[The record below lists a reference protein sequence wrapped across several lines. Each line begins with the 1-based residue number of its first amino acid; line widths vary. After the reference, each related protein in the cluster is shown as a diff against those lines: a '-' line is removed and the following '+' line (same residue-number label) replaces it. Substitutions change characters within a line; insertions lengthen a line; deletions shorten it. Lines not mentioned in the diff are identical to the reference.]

1 MQVGKTGLVALLGLI
16 LIIGSMT
23 VYNFYTISQLNE
35 KIDELTAN
43 LNVIFGVEVFKDV
56 YGSTILIIPQGIEVP
71 DILTFGRTIVRVP
84 PQRIASF
91 SPGVTET
98 LFAIG
103 KGNQVV
109 AVTKYCDWP
118 QEVVDKKQAGELVV
132 FENTVDPEVEK
143 VVAANPDLIF
153 VGTWMRP
160 EGVAKLEEL
169 GFPVVGIDYGES
181 LDDIYSAITLIGKLT
196 GAEDSAE
203 NLVSELEQNITRV
216 TNAVANLPKPKVFWM
231 TWHNP
236 LMSAGGPILLNTLI
250 QAAGG
255 VNIFEDVDIAWP
267 FVSSEDV
274 LAQNPE
280 VILLSD
286 PDLKVMISNIDDLLN
301 LFPAWSEITAVK
313 EGKLFALPNFVV
325 QPGPRTA
332 EAIEIIAEL
341 LHPEIEL

>member
-1 MQVGKTGLVALLGLI
+1 MQIGKTGVAVLVVLI
-16 LIIGSMT
+16 LITGS
-23 VYNFYTISQLNE
+23 VSAYNFYTISQLNQR
-35 KIDELTAN
+35 IDELNVN
-43 LNVIFGVEVFKDV
+43 LNAMIVGEVFKDA
-56 YGSTILIIPQGIEVP
+56 YGRTILIIPQNITVP
-71 DILTFGRTIVRVP
+71 NLPVTIVRVP

-118 QEVVDKKQAGELVV
+118 QEVVDKKQSGELVV

-160 EGVAKLEEL
+160 EGVAMLEQL
-169 GFPVVGIDYGES
+169 GFPVVGIGYGNS
-181 LDDIYSAITLIGKLT
+181 LDEIYDAIRLVGKLT
-196 GAEDSAE
+196 GAKDSAE
-203 NLVSELEQNITRV
+203 NLVSELRINITRV

-236 LMSAGGPILLNTLI
+236 LMSAGGPSFLNTLI
-250 QAAGG
+250 QTAGG
-255 VNIFEDVDIAWP
+255 VNIFESVNIAWP
-267 FVSSEDV
+267 FVSSEEV
-274 LAQNPE
+274 LAQNPD

-286 PDLKVMISNIDDLLN
+286 PDLRAMISNIDDLLS
-301 LFPAWSEITAVK
+301 LFPSWSEIEAVK
-313 EGKLFALPNFVV
+313 EENLFGLPNFVV

-332 EAIEIIAEL
+332 ETIELIAETIHHIEI
-341 LHPEIEL
+341 

>member
-1 MQVGKTGLVALLGLI
+1 MQIGKTGVAVLVVLI
-16 LIIGSMT
+16 LITGS
-23 VYNFYTISQLNE
+23 VSAYNFYTISQLNQR
-35 KIDELTAN
+35 IDDLNVN
-43 LNVIFGVEVFKDV
+43 LNAMIVGEVFKDA
-56 YGSTILIIPQGIEVP
+56 YGRTILIIPQNITVP
-71 DILTFGRTIVRVP
+71 NLPVTIVRVP

-118 QEVVDKKQAGELVV
+118 QEVVDKKQSGELVV

-160 EGVAKLEEL
+160 EGVAMLEQL
-169 GFPVVGIDYGES
+169 GFPVVGIGYGNS
-181 LDDIYSAITLIGKLT
+181 LDEIYDAIRLVGKLT
-196 GAEDSAE
+196 GAKDSAE
-203 NLVSELEQNITRV
+203 NLVSELRINITRV

-236 LMSAGGPILLNTLI
+236 LMSAGGPSFLNTLI
-250 QAAGG
+250 QTAGG
-255 VNIFEDVDIAWP
+255 VNIFESVNIAWP
-267 FVSSEDV
+267 FVSSEEV
-274 LAQNPE
+274 LARNPD

-286 PDLKVMISNIDDLLN
+286 PDLRAMISNVDDLLS
-301 LFPAWSEITAVK
+301 LFPSWSEIEAVK
-313 EGKLFALPNFVV
+313 EENLFGLPNFVV

-332 EAIEIIAEL
+332 ETIELIAETIHHIEI
-341 LHPEIEL
+341 

>member
-1 MQVGKTGLVALLGLI
+1 MQIGKTGVAVLVVLI
-16 LIIGSMT
+16 LITGS
-23 VYNFYTISQLNE
+23 VSAYNFYTISQLNQR
-35 KIDELTAN
+35 IDELNVN
-43 LNVIFGVEVFKDV
+43 LNAMIVGEVFKDA
-56 YGSTILIIPQGIEVP
+56 YGRTILIIPQNITVP
-71 DILTFGRTIVRVP
+71 NLPVTIVRVP

-118 QEVVDKKQAGELVV
+118 QEVVDKKESGELVV

-160 EGVAKLEEL
+160 EGVAMLEQL
-169 GFPVVGIDYGES
+169 GFPVVGIGYGNS
-181 LDDIYSAITLIGKLT
+181 LDEIYDAIRLVGKLT
-196 GAEDSAE
+196 GAKDSAE
-203 NLVSELEQNITRV
+203 NLVSELRINITRV

-236 LMSAGGPILLNTLI
+236 LMSAGGPSFLNTLI
-250 QAAGG
+250 QTAGG
-255 VNIFEDVDIAWP
+255 VNIFESVNIAWP
-267 FVSSEDV
+267 FVSSEEV
-274 LAQNPE
+274 LARNPD

-286 PDLKVMISNIDDLLN
+286 PDLRAMISNVDDLLS
-301 LFPAWSEITAVK
+301 LFPSWSEIEAVK
-313 EGKLFALPNFVV
+313 EENLFGLPNFVV

-332 EAIEIIAEL
+332 ETIELIAETIHHIEI
-341 LHPEIEL
+341 